1 MNFSTSDA
9 ILITKQEAAR
19 ILGIHHTTLRSLRNK
34 ENSGIIEGLHW
45 VKWNSRAIRYN
56 RILIENYALHRGNLI
71 EHERFVE
78 QYVKQLSTNSRRRD
92 SKVI

>member
-56 RILIENYALHRGNLI
+56 RILIENYALNRTNLA
-71 EHERFVE
+71 EHQRFLE
-78 QYVKQLSTNSRRRD
+78 QYVKQLSTKGHKHDRRAG
-92 SKVI
+92 

>member
-34 ENSGIIEGLHW
+34 ENSGIIEGLHGS
-45 VKWNSRAIRYN
+45 NGTHAPFATTAY
-56 RILIENYALHRGNLI
+56 
-71 EHERFVE
+71 
-78 QYVKQLSTNSRRRD
+78 
-92 SKVI
+92 